1 MMSLKKLCSTF
12 ILTLV
17 LATSMLAGGM
27 EGGEIAPPTPPA
39 AATTPCGEMNCPAT
53 QPAPDATTT
62 QGSDVAAAAVAGAV
76 LGLVGSVAALF

>member
-39 AATTPCGEMNCPAT
+39 TATTPCGEMECPAA
-53 QPAPDATTT
+53 QLAPNATT

-76 LGLVGSVAALF
+76 LGLVGSVVALF

>member
-39 AATTPCGEMNCPAT
+39 SMEVASTSVRMNVEQSFFRLIMVSPVVKS
-53 QPAPDATTT
+53 QV
-62 QGSDVAAAAVAGAV
+62 S
-76 LGLVGSVAALF
+76 

>member
-17 LATSMLAGGM
+17 LATSVLAGDM
-27 EGGEIAPPTPPA
+27 ECPITSPTPPA
-39 AATTPCGEMNCPAT
+39 ATTMQGSSTETPSNPSSATG
-53 QPAPDATTT
+53 DATSAT
-62 QGSDVAAAAVAGAV
+62 AAVAGAV